1 MESII
6 IWIVI
11 IVAGYVFEQLKKRAE
26 QKKAEEEALDR
37 HSHMAKSRSNAPASH
52 PRETDRPIHRPAPAM
67 VAKPAPFREK
77 PQPAKQ
83 HSTSPLPNRSA
94 TTVQAYKP
102 LDIPADEAPM
112 EVIEHIEEPERQ
124 THASSQ
130 NADRSLS
137 AHYARWRQA
146 ILDTQVL
153 ERKF

>member
-26 QKKAEEEALDR
+26 QKKAEEETLNR
-37 HSHMAKSRSNAPASH
+37 HHHNAHNATRGVP
-52 PRETDRPIHRPAPAM
+52 RPAPASAQEM
-67 VAKPAPFREK
+67 RRPRPAPAQVQTMTPSTTVKTAKPQ
-77 PQPAKQ
+77 QP
-83 HSTSPLPNRSA
+83 
-94 TTVQAYKP
+94 AYKP
-102 LDIPADEAPM
+102 LDIPETEMDMEIVELTDEM
-112 EVIEHIEEPERQ
+112 E
-124 THASSQ
+124 TASSTPAH
-130 NADRSLS
+130 ADRSTE